1 MRPKLLFVDT
11 AGWIAQADAADSDHA
26 RTCAARDQW
35 LESGG
40 LLVSSDYVL
49 DETLTLLRVRLG
61 LQAAERWWNQVEG
74 SRRLRWEWVD
84 AQRCESARNWFF
96 RWSDKTFSFT
106 DCTSFVLMKELR
118 IRQALT
124 LDRHF
129 QQAGF
134 DIVPA

>member
-1 MRPKLLFVDT
+1 MRPNLLFVDT
-11 AGWIAQADAADSDHA
+11 AGWMAQADAADPDHE
-26 RTCAARDQW
+26 RTCAARDRW

-40 LLVSSDYVL
+40 LLVISDYVL
-49 DETLTLLRVRLG
+49 DETLTLLRMRLG
-61 LQAAERWWNQVEG
+61 LPAAERWWEKIEG

-84 AQRCESARNWFF
+84 ASRCERARHWFF
-96 RWSDKTFSFT
+96 RWADKSFSFT
-106 DCTSFVLMKELR
+106 DCTSFVLMRELG

-129 QQAGF
+129 AQAGF

>member
-1 MRPKLLFVDT
+1 MKPKLLFVDT
-11 AGWIAQADAADSDHA
+11 AAWMAQADAADPDHA
-26 RTCAARDQW
+26 RTCAVRDQW
-35 LESGG
+35 LQGGG
-40 LLVSSDYVL
+40 LLISSDYVL
-49 DETLTLLRVRLG
+49 DETLTLLRARLG
-61 LQAAERWWNQVEG
+61 LRAAEAWWNQVEG

-84 AQRCESARNWFF
+84 TNRCERARNWFF
-96 RWSDKTFSFT
+96 SWSDKTFSFT